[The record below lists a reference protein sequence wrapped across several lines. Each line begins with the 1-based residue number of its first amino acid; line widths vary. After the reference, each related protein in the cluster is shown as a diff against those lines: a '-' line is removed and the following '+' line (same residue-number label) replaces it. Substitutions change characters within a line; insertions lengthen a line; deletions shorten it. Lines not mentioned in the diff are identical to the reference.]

1 MTHSP
6 PAVRGPAGYY
16 RDRRY
21 NRSPIAGHTCWVAHR
36 LDTLSAPRLRELIDN
51 GVVTVVVPF
60 GSIEHQGGHLPIG
73 ADSILADAVGRE
85 VAHRLPAVLAPT
97 LYVGCADQHQDLPG
111 TLTLRG
117 ATLSALAV
125 EQAQS
130 LARQRFRVVA
140 LISTH
145 GGNRDALD
153 AAVAE
158 LDHSLQS
165 AVACAPQGDVG
176 PNPGRH
182 SGAWLTSV
190 MLALRPGLV
199 ELERADPE
207 LKVELEAANSKRG
220 YEALERFI
228 ASIVTGVRSATTL
241 R

>member
-1 MTHSP
+1 
-6 PAVRGPAGYY
+6 
-16 RDRRY
+16 
-21 NRSPIAGHTCWVAHR
+21 VAHR
-36 LDTLSAPRLRELIDN
+36 LDMLSARRLRELID
-51 GVVTVVVPF
+51 GGIDTVVVPF

-111 TLTLRG
+111 TMTLG
-117 ATLSALAV
+117 AATLSALAV
-125 EQAQS
+125 EQAKS
-130 LARQRFRVVA
+130 LARQRFRIVA
-140 LISTH
+140 LLSTH

-158 LDHSLQS
+158 LDHSLQGTI
-165 AVACAPQGDVG
+165 ACAPRGDVG

-199 ELERADPE
+199 ELERAHPE
-207 LKVELEAANSKRG
+207 LKRELQAASSKRG

-228 ASIVTGVRSATTL
+228 ASIVRDIRSVVTS